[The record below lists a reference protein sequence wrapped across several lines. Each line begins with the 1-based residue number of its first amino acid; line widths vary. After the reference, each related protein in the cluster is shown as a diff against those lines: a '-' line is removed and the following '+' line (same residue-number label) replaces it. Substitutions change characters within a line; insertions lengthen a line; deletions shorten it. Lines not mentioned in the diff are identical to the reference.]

1 MQNKKHSDSNRP
13 KPHLRRSLIF
23 FLVAVFLTSVL
34 LILRAI
40 AFNNSNVAD
49 FYTAKIFT
57 PLARVVTGLT
67 GLLPLSLTEILVV
80 LGVPALLALLV
91 FAIVRLIRNK
101 SQRWRRVLR
110 GSLILASVA
119 LIMFSLF
126 LALFGINYARS
137 PVADA
142 LEIDVKDRPIE
153 ELERAMRGFGLAAAN
168 VRAKLPEDGDGNI
181 YAGTIKELQQEA
193 YLGWDLAGERWSA
206 LSSPIRSKPKAVL
219 LSRYWSYTKIVGMYV
234 PMWVEANIN
243 IDQPDFMIPATI
255 AHELAHTRGFARENE
270 TDFVAL
276 LSCFVHPDPVWQ
288 YSGLISAWK
297 DLSRRLA
304 LEDRERWSAVYAET
318 VTDLIAQDL
327 NNESIYWKAYET
339 PIAEVST
346 QINDSYLRANR
357 EEDGVKSY
365 GGVVDLLLAWYE
377 TEDAATVLAAFQP

>member
-1 MQNKKHSDSNRP
+1 
-13 KPHLRRSLIF
+13 
-23 FLVAVFLTSVL
+23 
-34 LILRAI
+34 
-40 AFNNSNVAD
+40 
-49 FYTAKIFT
+49 
-57 PLARVVTGLT
+57 
-67 GLLPLSLTEILVV
+67 
-80 LGVPALLALLV
+80 
-91 FAIVRLIRNK
+91 
-101 SQRWRRVLR
+101 
-110 GSLILASVA
+110 
-119 LIMFSLF
+119 
-126 LALFGINYARS
+126 
-137 PVADA
+137 
-142 LEIDVKDRPIE
+142 
-153 ELERAMRGFGLAAAN
+153 
-168 VRAKLPEDGDGNI
+168 
-181 YAGTIKELQQEA
+181 
-193 YLGWDLAGERWSA
+193 
-206 LSSPIRSKPKAVL
+206 
-219 LSRYWSYTKIVGMYV
+219 
-234 PMWVEANIN
+234 MWVEANIN